1 MVAGRGSQPQRL
13 LFVWTTEYSLPKTLP
28 DPMEKTET
36 QHQVHLESA
45 VKLLTGDLQEEA
57 GKAGIDNNL
66 QRWIEDLKAAHN
78 PEFHKLTTDLQALK
92 ALLNSGTYD
101 GAQTGRL
108 LHHLG
113 TETARVAEYAS
124 GNTRTHVEKLSAAL
138 VAAAGQLQGGNT
150 TPEEDLKNDSKSID
164 RQD

>member
-1 MVAGRGSQPQRL
+1 
-13 LFVWTTEYSLPKTLP
+13 
-28 DPMEKTET
+28 MEKTEV
-36 QHQVHLESA
+36 QHQVHLEGA
-45 VKLLTGDLQEEA
+45 IKLLTGDLQDEA

-92 ALLNSGTYD
+92 ALLNGGTYD
-101 GAQTGRL
+101 GDQTGRL

-113 TETARVAEYAS
+113 TETARVAEFAS

-138 VAAAGQLQGGNT
+138 VAAAGQLQGGST
-150 TPEEDLKNDSKSID
+150 SPEQDLKNDSKGTD
-164 RQD
+164 RQA